1 MLKAM
6 NDYNIWLE
14 RLEELES
21 EYIVT
26 NEKFNINS
34 NEDS

>member
-14 RLEELES
+14 RLEELEA

-26 NEKFNINS
+26 NEKFNINP